1 LNESEEALIEAFTL
15 RAIRPERITSSTGF
29 DTDRFHIMI
38 QESCDRDKEEI
49 EREKSNILK
58 RIQNQK
64 RIVTMIEA
72 AIFTLPEPMR
82 EISILR
88 YINQLRW
95 NDVQKKTGRSPA
107 GIYKIHSKALE
118 KLELKLCCSRNENR
132 QHVVSQ
138 SPI

>member
-1 LNESEEALIEAFTL
+1 MNHNEFLYYLCHLSDIRVSISRDTLLLRQLNESEEALIEAFTL

-64 RIVTMIEA
+64 GS
-72 AIFTLPEPMR
+72 L
-82 EISILR
+82 L
-88 YINQLRW
+88 
-95 NDVQKKTGRSPA
+95 
-107 GIYKIHSKALE
+107 
-118 KLELKLCCSRNENR
+118 
-132 QHVVSQ
+132 
-138 SPI
+138 